1 MQKTCRT
8 HRINELSTGFLFDE
22 HTILTF
28 IYKFGRKYLYF
39 KSCLHLVSQTSK
51 KVSV

>member
-28 IYKFGRKYLYF
+28 IYKFGRKISIFQELLT
-39 KSCLHLVSQTSK
+39 SSQSNI
-51 KVSV
+51 

>member
-8 HRINELSTGFLFDE
+8 HRINELSTGFLFAE

-28 IYKFGRKYLYF
+28 IYKFGRK
-39 KSCLHLVSQTSK
+39 KSIFQELLTSSQSNI
-51 KVSV
+51 